1 MDAIIHPASP
11 LTGTLRV
18 PPDKAICH
26 RAVLLGAVAEG
37 RTVIRPWPSADDC
50 QRTLAV
56 VEALG
61 VPVRRQADAVELT
74 GVGLQGLR
82 APSGGLCCGE
92 SGTTLRLSAGLLAG
106 QPFTATLTAGPS
118 LSGRPMR
125 RIIEPLSS
133 MGARL
138 ESAPTTRGG
147 EAHPPLTIQGRRP
160 LRAVRYESPVAS
172 AQVKSAILLAGLF
185 ADGQT
190 TVVEPQPTRDH
201 TERMLRRF
209 GTTLVQDGRAV
220 TLTPGRLTAPGE
232 LVLPGDLS
240 SAAFFIVAAL
250 CVAGSRL
257 TLEGVGL
264 NPTRRGVLDVLRRMG
279 ARIDVRSDDDV
290 WEPRGTITVASSPLR
305 GITLEPAE
313 VPGVIDELPILMV
326 AAACAHGPTRLSG
339 AGELRVKETDRIQ
352 SMVTGLQRLGAAIR
366 MVGPETLEIE
376 GGGLAGDAT
385 VESAADHRTAMS
397 LAVAALAARAP
408 VTIRGAE
415 CVAKS
420 FPEFFDQ
427 LRLLAGS
434 PTVKTVD
441 KAEGLC

>member
-1 MDAIIHPASP
+1 
-11 LTGTLRV
+11 
-18 PPDKAICH
+18 
-26 RAVLLGAVAEG
+26 
-37 RTVIRPWPSADDC
+37 
-50 QRTLAV
+50 
-56 VEALG
+56 
-61 VPVRRQADAVELT
+61 
-74 GVGLQGLR
+74 
-82 APSGGLCCGE
+82 
-92 SGTTLRLSAGLLAG
+92 
-106 QPFTATLTAGPS
+106 
-118 LSGRPMR
+118 
-125 RIIEPLSS
+125 
-133 MGARL
+133 
-138 ESAPTTRGG
+138 
-147 EAHPPLTIQGRRP
+147 
-160 LRAVRYESPVAS
+160 
-172 AQVKSAILLAGLF
+172 
-185 ADGQT
+185 
-190 TVVEPQPTRDH
+190 VEPQPTRDH
-201 TERMLRRF
+201 TERLLRRF
-209 GTTLVQDGRAV
+209 GTTLVQDGRIV

-290 WEPRGTITVASSPLR
+290 WEPRGTITVQSSPLR
-305 GITLEPAE
+305 GVILEPAE

-326 AAACAHGPTRLSG
+326 AAACAQGLTRLSG
-339 AGELRVKETDRIQ
+339 VGELRVKETDRIQ

-366 MVGPETLEIE
+366 VVGSETLEIE

-420 FPEFFDQ
+420 FPGFFDQ
-427 LRLLAGS
+427 LKLLAGSPRLGRGS